1 MVFAPVYIGI
11 VLSTLLSSVQATPI
25 ESRALKS
32 FQILSDETDKAYGCT
47 KEQYLAVHDAL
58 VTATEHVNRAT
69 AYLSQDGMEKSEVLA
84 RLWNYRHGA
93 GNPVTREVVDSLIKD
108 RFGPVTLF
116 TSSTLKIVSDFKE
129 VEQGPDSLLLYCPQA
144 DNKPDK
150 GINRCTGDI
159 AVNTNFKDYNNVF
172 PFNHIEL
179 CPGFFNKALT
189 IAAAR
194 DKFFPGLEPKQWE
207 DTTQLKDELLIEQDC
222 KVLVHEAQH
231 SLALFEKNILVK
243 DPGQT
248 IKECAQLGYKPQRQ
262 SPENIAL
269 IAFWSRVKWDAT
281 HSQLTIVDQSG
292 TEQFTGIEGGDE
304 ERTNA
309 KFLNGEGA
317 EEDAV
322 QQLSKCLGP
331 GTKRTVS

>member
-32 FQILSDETDKAYGCT
+32 FQILSDDTDKAYGCT

-69 AYLSQDGMEKSEVLA
+69 AYLSQDGKENSQVLA

-93 GNPVTREVVDSLIKD
+93 GNPVTRAVVDSLIKD
-108 RFGPVTLF
+108 RFEPVTLF
-116 TSSTLKIVSDFKE
+116 TSSTLKVVSNFKE
-129 VEQGPDSLLLYCPQA
+129 VEQGPDSLLLYCPQV
-144 DNKPDK
+144 DNKPDN

-159 AVNTNFKDYNNVF
+159 AVNTNFKDINNPF

-194 DKFFPGLEPKQWE
+194 DKFFPGLDPKQWE
-207 DTTQLKDELLIEQDC
+207 DTTQLKDELLIEQGRYTFSIVFCHVTYYLTRRNC

-231 SLALFEKNILVK
+231 SLAIFEKNAFLK

-248 IKECAQLGYKPQRQ
+248 VKECAQLGYKPQRQ

-269 IAFWSRVKWDAT
+269 IAFWSRVKWDSEP
-281 HSQLTIVDQSG
+281 HLQLTMVDQSG
-292 TEQFTGIEGGDE
+292 KEQFTGIEGW
-304 ERTNA
+304 
-309 KFLNGEGA
+309 
-317 EEDAV
+317 
-322 QQLSKCLGP
+322 
-331 GTKRTVS
+331 